1 MAFDFA
7 HVEFVKTAVVPKDY
21 PKYPL
26 PEIAVV
32 GRSNVGKSSLLNFL
46 FNRKQMVK
54 VSGTPGKTRAVQFF
68 LVDEKLLVVD
78 LPGYGYAKVPAKEKG
93 KWADIL
99 DSYFA
104 NREELRVVLFLL
116 DIRHSPSK
124 DDRQMAEWASH
135 NDIPL
140 LPVFTKADKIKR
152 GQRKNQATKILNALN
167 MEGPYITT
175 STSEK
180 IGRNE
185 LITAIEGRL

>member
-7 HVEFVKTAVVPKDY
+7 RVEFVKTAVNPKDY
-21 PKYPL
+21 PKFPF

-54 VSGTPGKTRAVQFF
+54 VSGTPGKTRTIQFF

-78 LPGYGYAKVPAKEKG
+78 LPGYGYAKVPAQ
-93 KWADIL
+93 WATALED
-99 DSYFA
+99 YFHH
-104 NREELRVVLFLL
+104 RQQLKVVLFLL
-116 DIRHSPSK
+116 DIRHLPSR
-124 DDRQMAEWASH
+124 DDQQMVEWAAH
-135 NDIPL
+135 TDLPL

-152 GQRKNQATKILNALN
+152 GQRKNQATKILHALK
-167 MEGPYITT
+167 MDVPYVIT
-175 STSEK
+175 SVSEK

-185 LITAIEGRL
+185 LIAAIEGRLS